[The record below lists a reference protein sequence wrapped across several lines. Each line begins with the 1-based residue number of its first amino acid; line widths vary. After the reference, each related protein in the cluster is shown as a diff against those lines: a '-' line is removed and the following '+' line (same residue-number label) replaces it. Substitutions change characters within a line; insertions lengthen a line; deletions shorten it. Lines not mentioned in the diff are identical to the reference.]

1 MNSIYSK
8 THQGHTAKKRFG
20 QNFLV
25 DHNIINAIVSTI
37 NPKDS
42 DFLIEIGPGLGA
54 LTRDVCEKVE
64 SLTVIEVDNDIVAK
78 LSTDPFLSKKLH
90 IINKDVL
97 TVDFT
102 SLIPQQ
108 TTKVKVFGNLPYNIS
123 TPLMLHLFKQDGIFD
138 EMTFMLQKEVVDR
151 LIAAPNSKDYGRL
164 SLITQYYCRVL
175 PVCEV
180 PPEAFRPA
188 PKVDSAVVMLIPYK
202 ELPLKAINIE
212 DFERLTSFAFSQRR
226 KTIKNALSNIFDTGD
241 WELFAKHGID
251 ETKRPEN
258 LTLTQYVFLSNYAT
272 ENNSFKKLSSVE

>member
-25 DHNIINAIVSTI
+25 DNNIINAIVSTI
-37 NPKDS
+37 NPKLS

-54 LTRDVCEKVE
+54 LTRDVCEKIDN
-64 SLTVIEVDNDIVAK
+64 LTVIEVDNDIVAR
-78 LSTDPFLSKKLH
+78 LSTDPFLSKKLR
-90 IINKDVL
+90 IINQDVL
-97 TVDFT
+97 TVNFQE
-102 SLIPQQ
+102 LIPQQ
-108 TTKVKVFGNLPYNIS
+108 AERVKIFGNLPYNIS
-123 TPLMLHLFKQDGIFD
+123 TPLMLHLFKQGAIFD

-164 SLITQYYCRVL
+164 SLITQYYCKVL

-180 PPEAFRPA
+180 PPESFRPA
-188 PKVDSAVVMLIPYK
+188 PKVDSAVVKLIPYK
-202 ELPLKAINIE
+202 ELPLVANNME

-226 KTIKNALSNIFDTGD
+226 KTVKNALSNLFDASD
-241 WELFAKHGID
+241 WEIFATNGID

-258 LTLTQYVFLSNYAT
+258 LTLAQYVFLSNYAT
-272 ENNSFKKLSSVE
+272 EHNSFAKLPSNK